1 MSNFDNLISYKEKK
15 KHHSRRFGE
24 KSRCFNKIMV
34 KESQLQSAAVSY
46 IITRTGLS
54 SQPAS
59 MRGPGYD

>member
-1 MSNFDNLISYKEKK
+1 
-15 KHHSRRFGE
+15 
-24 KSRCFNKIMV
+24 MV
-34 KESQLQSAAVSY
+34 KESQLQSATVSY